1 MTTWKVL
8 YRIKLSEPE
17 RGNHPDTRQRSAGLR
32 LQSRVTSCTPRW
44 TSHECRLSLRRWLT
58 ISLRPGGN
66 LPVLPDC
73 LDHSLLDAGL
83 GWAGQGRPHSSLGS
97 LPPHPT
103 LPLKQRDK
111 GATVSAQVNPGSGI
125 LAMGEP
131 HRLLGWRLEVEGLR
145 WQGPRDPSL
154 TTGLWLLLLQT
165 DCVPR
170 STC

>member
-1 MTTWKVL
+1 MQAQFEAVADHKPQA
-8 YRIKLSEPE
+8 RGEPA
-17 RGNHPDTRQRSAGLR
+17 RPA
-32 LQSRVTSCTPRW
+32 
-44 TSHECRLSLRRWLT
+44 RLSGPL
-58 ISLRPGGN
+58 SVG
-66 LPVLPDC
+66 C
-73 LDHSLLDAGL
+73 YAGL